1 MSCNIPYAPCR
12 AFLLAAHLYFLP
24 KSTYYVPGTQQGAHI
39 CFFVP
44 IVMIRMEKATNP
56 GDNKEAND
64 DLNSNPAMSAH
75 TIILRYAGT

>member
-1 MSCNIPYAPCR
+1 M
-12 AFLLAAHLYFLP
+12 
-24 KSTYYVPGTQQGAHI
+24 PGTQQGAHI